1 MMNALGII
9 FSDHYSES
17 TQNNELTRSRTPSSL
32 PFAGR
37 FRTIDFAISCM
48 AYAGIR
54 DIGIICKENYGSLI
68 DHIGNGEDWDLNLR
82 KGGIRLLTPLSRP
95 ENHTIMTRGRLDALR
110 SIKQLIKDSRTE
122 YVVMGFGGTLANIDL
137 DAMLAFHIEKDAYIT
152 VAYSNIPA
160 GKGEMIVYPAAD
172 GKLEKVGYQQN
183 ESGVADYA
191 LGTIIMGRADL
202 LEFLDEADNNDYT
215 NLHREL
221 IQRQLGCKAIYG
233 YHHEGY
239 ARVIRT
245 VEEYYAV
252 SMDMLTP
259 ALKNE
264 LFCAERPILTKVKD
278 MVPTLYGFNA
288 VASNSLIADGCVI
301 NGTVKNSILFRGVTV
316 EEGAVVE
323 DSIIM
328 QNGVIGKDAVV
339 CRTITDKNVTV
350 SEGAKVQGAAAL
362 PFVIGKG
369 KTV

>member
-1 MMNALGII
+1 MNALGII

-17 TQNNELTRSRTPSSL
+17 TQANELTRSRTPSSL

-37 FRTIDFAISCM
+37 FRTIDFALSCM
-48 AYAGIR
+48 AHAGIR
-54 DIGIICKENYGSLI
+54 DIGIICKENYGSLF
-68 DHIGNGEDWDLNLR
+68 DHIGNGEDWDLNYR

-95 ENHTIMTRGRLDALR
+95 ENHSIMTRGRLDALR
-110 SIKQLIKDSRTE
+110 SIKNLIADSRTD

-137 DAMLAFHIEKDAYIT
+137 DAMLAFHVEKKACIT
-152 VAYSNIPA
+152 LAYSNIPA
-160 GKGEMIVYPAAD
+160 GKGEMILTTAAD
-172 GKLEKVGYQQN
+172 GKVEKVAYQQA

-191 LGTIIMGRADL
+191 LGTYIVNRTDL

-221 IQRQLGCKAIYG
+221 IQRQLSIKPIYA
-233 YHHEGY
+233 YHHDGY

-245 VEEYYAV
+245 VEEYFET

-259 ALKNE
+259 ALKND
-264 LFCAERPILTKVKD
+264 LFCAKRPILTKVKD

-288 VASNSLIADGCVI
+288 EVSNSLIADGCVI

-328 QNGVIGKDAVV
+328 QNGVVGKNAAI
-339 CRTITDKNVTV
+339 RRIITDKNVTI
-350 SEGAKVQGAAAL
+350 SEDAALQGAAAL
-362 PFVIGKG
+362 PFVVGKG